1 MRKNLSLLNEDLDE
15 TVELEYDVS
24 DLDID
29 ADGAVLRGTVTIT
42 KTVEDIAEDVLIDLI
57 AKDEEIS
64 KKLPE
69 DDDDAWY
76 KYIDDNFD
84 ELFKKYESEIY
95 SHYEEY
101 AVDKVYDDF
110 SNYEYTEDDY
120 WADWADDHYYDD
132 EY

>member
-1 MRKNLSLLNEDLDE
+1 MRKNLSLLDEDLDE

-29 ADGAVLRGTVTIT
+29 ADGAVLRGTVT
-42 KTVEDIAEDVLIDLI
+42 

-95 SHYEEY
+95 SHYQEY

-110 SNYEYTEDDY
+110 SSYEYTEDDY

>member
-29 ADGAVLRGTVTIT
+29 TDGAVLRGTVTIT
-42 KTVEDIAEDVLIDLI
+42 KTVEDIAEAVLVDLI

-64 KKLPE
+64 KNLPE

-95 SHYEEY
+95 NHYQDEAVEE
-101 AVDKVYDDF
+101 VYDDF
-110 SNYEYTEDDY
+110 SDYEYTEDDY

>member
-29 ADGAVLRGTVTIT
+29 TDGAVLRGTVTIT
-42 KTVEDIAEDVLIDLI
+42 KTVEDIAEAVLIDLI
-57 AKDEEIS
+57 AEDEEIS
-64 KKLPE
+64 KNLPE

-95 SHYEEY
+95 NHYQDEAVEE
-101 AVDKVYDDF
+101 VYDDF
-110 SNYEYTEDDY
+110 SDYEYTEDDY

>member
-29 ADGAVLRGTVTIT
+29 TDGAVLRGTVTIT
-42 KTVEDIAEDVLIDLI
+42 KTVEDIAEAVLIDLI

-64 KKLPE
+64 KNLPE

-95 SHYEEY
+95 NHYQDEAVEE
-101 AVDKVYDDF
+101 VYDDF
-110 SNYEYTEDDY
+110 SDYEYTEDDY